1 MYVCLNIPTYID
13 IYIYIYIYVCICIC
27 VYNFRESW
35 QGPGN
40 LFDDIVTA
48 YIWKLKKKC
57 QFVFNS
63 EICIQR
69 TVLAVFFKR
78 CIFRYI
84 IY

>member
-1 MYVCLNIPTYID
+1 MTFVVRFIYTHTYAY

-48 YIWKLKKKC
+48 YIWKEVSICFQLR
-57 QFVFNS
+57 NMYS
-63 EICIQR
+63 EDS
-69 TVLAVFFKR
+69 LSS
-78 CIFRYI
+78 IF
-84 IY
+84 